1 MDNLIFK
8 LQTILNKEK
17 SEIFIE
23 RKNDKDKRIKEI
35 KLGIF
40 IEIIG

>member
-1 MDNLIFK
+1 LDNLIFK